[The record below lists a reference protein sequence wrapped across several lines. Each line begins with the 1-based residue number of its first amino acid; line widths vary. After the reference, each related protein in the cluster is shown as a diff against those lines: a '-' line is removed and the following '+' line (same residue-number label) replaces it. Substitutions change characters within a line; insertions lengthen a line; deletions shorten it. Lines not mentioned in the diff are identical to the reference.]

1 MEVLSY
7 ETNTIMAYEFRIRY
21 KSVVFCVVFCIA
33 LFALLSV
40 YPLVASLFVLP
51 LFTASDHSYVSS
63 SLSYVHITDHLQ
75 SDREHM
81 PIIPT

>member
-21 KSVVFCVVFCIA
+21 KSVVFCVVFCIS

-51 LFTASDHSYVSS
+51 LFTASDHLLCIFKPFLRTY
-63 SLSYVHITDHLQ
+63 Y
-75 SDREHM
+75 
-81 PIIPT
+81 